1 MIADLRA
8 PEFYVAIRSL
18 ISFLIFT
25 GLSPFSANQFY
36 SFVNSWHDW
45 PMLIAV
51 STLSP
56 VNTHTL
62 TPAFLISLIVVPTST
77 YNLSSIAE
85 QPASK
90 KLFSISSAHF
100 PISISR
106 FYVDDWAALNLSTQS

>member
-1 MIADLRA
+1 M
-8 PEFYVAIRSL
+8 
-18 ISFLIFT
+18 
-25 GLSPFSANQFY
+25 
-36 SFVNSWHDW
+36 
-45 PMLIAV
+45 
-51 STLSP
+51 
-56 VNTHTL
+56 
-62 TPAFLISLIVVPTST
+62 SLIVVPTST